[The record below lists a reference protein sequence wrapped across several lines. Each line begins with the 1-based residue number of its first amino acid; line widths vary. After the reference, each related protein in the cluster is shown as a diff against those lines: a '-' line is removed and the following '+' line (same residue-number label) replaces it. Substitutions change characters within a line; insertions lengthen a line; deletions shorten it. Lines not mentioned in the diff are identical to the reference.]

1 MDIEAIQREI
11 EDGFIHQQLHPTA
24 PLRILNYSQKSQF
37 DWRWNAETTLC
48 RGLIVDDEWKI
59 VARPFPKFFSVEQ
72 LGGVVPREPFEVF
85 EKLDGSLGILYRVDG
100 EPRIASRGSFVGP
113 QAVRATEILH
123 RKYAHVPLDDS
134 MTYLFEII
142 YPENRVIVDYGATE
156 DLILLAVIETDTG
169 IEHPLRDIGFP
180 TVRKYDGVRD
190 FDELMAM
197 EAPNREG
204 FVVRFESGQR
214 VKLKFEE
221 YKRLHKIL
229 AGVNTQHVW
238 EALRAADSVNPL
250 VERVP
255 DEFHDWVRETENT
268 LRTEFVKI
276 EFEARRE
283 MRFSGSR
290 KELAAY
296 FKQCQHS
303 SLMFTMLDG
312 GDYRDQIW
320 RMIKPSA
327 TPRPRYGD
335 TDT

>member
-1 MDIEAIQREI
+1 MDITAIQCEI
-11 EDGFIHQQLHPTA
+11 EDGYIHQQAHPTA
-24 PLRILNYSQKSQF
+24 PLRILNYSQKAQF
-37 DWRWNAETTLC
+37 DWRWNVETTLC
-48 RGLIVDDEWKI
+48 RGLIVDDEWKV
-59 VARPFPKFFSVEQ
+59 VARPFPKFFSVDQ
-72 LGGVVPREPFEVF
+72 LAGIVPNEPFEVF

-100 EPRIASRGSFVGP
+100 EPRIASRRSFVGN
-113 QAVRATEILH
+113 QAIRATEILH
-123 RKYAHVPLDDS
+123 RKYANVPLDDS

-142 YPENRVIVDYGATE
+142 YPENRVIVDYGDTE
-156 DLILLAVIETDTG
+156 DLILLAVIETATG
-169 IEHPLRDIGFP
+169 IEQPLRDIGFP
-180 TVRKYDGVRD
+180 LVKTYDGISQ

-229 AGVNTQHVW
+229 TGVSTQHIW
-238 EALRAADSVNPL
+238 EALRAADSVASL

-268 LRTEFVKI
+268 LRAAFAKI
-276 EFEARRE
+276 EFEVRSE

-290 KELAAY
+290 KELAAH
-296 FKQCQHS
+296 FQQCQHPRV
-303 SLMFTMLDG
+303 MFAMLDG
-312 GDYRDQIW
+312 RDYRDQVW
-320 RMIKPSA
+320 RMVKPPA
-327 TPRPRYGD
+327 TPRPRHGD